1 MHAIS
6 RWQALNCISNYLPP
20 AAMPESSSAAKD
32 PFLIVLGE
40 RVRLMRSRRGVTRK
54 VLAREAEISERHL
67 ANLET
72 GTGNASVLLL
82 RQLAQA
88 LNCSM
93 AELVGQDGAASPEL
107 ILIRQL
113 LRGRDEA
120 TLQRARLALADLLG
134 AGQPDPSRTGRIAL
148 IGLRGAGKSSLG
160 RMLADDLGIPFV
172 ELNRVVEQ
180 IVGCGVHEIHSLY
193 GSAAYRRYEQRAL
206 EETVAACPKAV
217 IATAGGLV
225 SEAPTYDLL
234 LSRCYTVWLRATP
247 EEHMDRVV
255 AQGDMRP
262 MAGNAEAM
270 DDLKRILAGREAF
283 YAKADLTFDTGG
295 RTLADAFIALR
306 AAVIQR
312 LPQEF
317 NS

>member
-1 MHAIS
+1 MT
-6 RWQALNCISNYLPP
+6 
-20 AAMPESSSAAKD
+20 AAATATEARD
-32 PFLIVLGE
+32 PFLTVLGE

-54 VLAREAEISERHL
+54 VLAHEAGISERHL

-93 AELVGQDGAASPEL
+93 AELVGQDGVASPEL
-107 ILIRQL
+107 IRIRQM

-120 TLQRARLALADLLG
+120 TLQRVRLALADLLG
-134 AGQPDPSRTGRIAL
+134 AVQPHPSRTGRIAL

-160 RMLADDLGIPFV
+160 RMLADALGVPFV
-172 ELNRVVEQ
+172 ELNRIVER
-180 IVGCGVHEIHSLY
+180 IAGCDVLEIHSLY
-193 GSAAYRRYEQRAL
+193 GSEVYRRYEQRAL
-206 EETVAACPKAV
+206 DEAIVTFPKAV

-225 SEAPTYDLL
+225 SEPGTYELL
-234 LSRCYTVWLRATP
+234 RSRCFTVWLRASP
-247 EEHMDRVV
+247 EEHMQRVV

-270 DDLKRILAGREAF
+270 DDLKRILSGREAL
-283 YAKADLTFDTGG
+283 YAKADLTVDTSGKSQD
-295 RTLADAFIALR
+295 DAFAELL
-306 AAVIQR
+306 AAVLQR
-312 LPQEF
+312 LP
-317 NS
+317 SDPAHAPV

>member
-1 MHAIS
+1 VTETTAAID
-6 RWQALNCISNYLPP
+6 
-20 AAMPESSSAAKD
+20 AKD
-32 PFLIVLGE
+32 PFLVVLGE
-40 RVRLMRSRRGVTRK
+40 RVRTMRSRRGVTRK
-54 VLAREAEISERHL
+54 VLAREAGISERHL

-93 AELVGQDGAASPEL
+93 AELVGQDGVVSPEL
-107 ILIRQL
+107 VLIRQL
-113 LRGRDEA
+113 LRGRDEM
-120 TLQRARLALADLLG
+120 TLQRVRLALSDLLG
-134 AGQPDPSRTGRIAL
+134 AAQSDPARTGRIAL

-160 RMLADDLGIPFV
+160 SMLADDLGIPFI

-206 EETVAACPKAV
+206 EETIASFPRAV

-225 SEAPTYDLL
+225 SEPSTFGLL
-234 LSRCYTVWLRATP
+234 LSRCYTIWLRASP
-247 EEHMDRVV
+247 EEHMNRVV
-255 AQGDMRP
+255 AQGDLRP

-270 DDLKRILAGREAF
+270 DDLKRILSGREAF
-283 YAKADLTFDTGG
+283 YAKADLMFDTGG
-295 RTLADAFIALR
+295 RTLADAYRELR
-306 AAVIQR
+306 TVLQER
-312 LPQEF
+312 VPQEVPA
-317 NS
+317 